1 MQKIYIN
8 RLLFHIPAWLFTLSA
23 GSPSEEIMTHCIN
36 MFRHLSTASLTFLHS
51 ISVWSFQVVLF
62 VRNQSQL
69 TVNHWVPLIWAILR
83 NATNLA
89 LPIRYTWSY
98 HAFQSRQRLIDW
110 PICHAT
116 ITKLNATVRWW
127 RSRKDDYFVSDH
139 NGRKDIDG
147 T

>member
-1 MQKIYIN
+1 MYPSFYPSPLDIFTMQKIYIN

-36 MFRHLSTASLTFLHS
+36 KFRHLST
-51 ISVWSFQVVLF
+51 
-62 VRNQSQL
+62 SQL

-98 HAFQSRQRLIDW
+98 HAFQSRQRLID
-110 PICHAT
+110 
-116 ITKLNATVRWW
+116 
-127 RSRKDDYFVSDH
+127 
-139 NGRKDIDG
+139 
-147 T
+147 